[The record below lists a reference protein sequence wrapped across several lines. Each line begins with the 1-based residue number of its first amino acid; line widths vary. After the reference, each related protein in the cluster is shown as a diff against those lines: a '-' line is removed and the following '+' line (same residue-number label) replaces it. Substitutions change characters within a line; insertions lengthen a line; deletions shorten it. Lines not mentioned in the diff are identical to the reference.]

1 MKKISIIGNKYGDLT
16 VIERVE
22 SHVQKSGQKK
32 SVHQCLCEC
41 GNNIKVQTHRLTS
54 GHTKTCGCKRV
65 EFSRAAGKKYFT
77 HGDYKNDSPTDEW
90 VCWRAIKNRCYN
102 KSHKDY
108 KYWGGNGVT
117 VCESWLNDYAQFLK
131 DMGRKPSKKHSIDR
145 INPFGNYE
153 PSNCRWATSK
163 EQALNKRKNHGNNI
177 GISRG

>member
-1 MKKISIIGNKYGDLT
+1 MPIEIKPVIVAEDGINEYKLFIGKFFYLKNHFNELKLDYDISRYDLNIEGRKDCASRWFNTFYKIAKI
-16 VIERVE
+16 
-22 SHVQKSGQKK
+22 VQLYSKDEQ
-32 SVHQCLCEC
+32 
-41 GNNIKVQTHRLTS
+41 
-54 GHTKTCGCKRV
+54 
-65 EFSRAAGKKYFT
+65 EFFELMDKLY
-77 HGDYKNDSPTDEW
+77 
-90 VCWRAIKNRCYN
+90 